1 VLQWATS
8 GNLVKKK
15 KEEKREK
22 DPAIE
27 GTTTRESEIDVF
39 LFIKILDWVATVLP
53 KDEDV

>member
-1 VLQWATS
+1 
-8 GNLVKKK
+8 VKKK
-15 KEEKREK
+15 KEEKREE